1 MAMTML
7 YRGQFVTSRQHLQNS
22 ITLYSPDMHGDLT
35 EKHGIDPGVVSLSYL
50 GYLLWFLGRPDMAR
64 QYSEQAISNAE
75 HMRHP
80 FTLAFA
86 LAFGAYRCQHM
97 RNVEATRDYANR
109 VMVVSSEHGF
119 LHWKLQAT
127 ILRGWALAE
136 LGQIDDGLNQ
146 MRSALDGY
154 EAMDSWLASC
164 WFRSLLANAYMRAGR
179 PDAALRALDDALAV
193 ARRTGD
199 HFFLA
204 EIYRL
209 QGEVTLAHNESSSA
223 GEAEELFHRSLEAAR
238 KQKALSWELRTAVSL
253 ARLWRDAGKGQ
264 QAADLLSPICGKF
277 KEGLLTADV
286 HEAVQLMKELGANL
300 PRQRS
305 SRERAE

>member
-1 MAMTML
+1 
-7 YRGQFVTSRQHLQNS
+7 
-22 ITLYSPDMHGDLT
+22 
-35 EKHGIDPGVVSLSYL
+35 
-50 GYLLWFLGRPDMAR
+50 
-64 QYSEQAISNAE
+64 
-75 HMRHP
+75 MRHP

-86 LAFGAYRCQHM
+86 LAFGAYLCQHL
-97 RNVEATRDYANR
+97 RDIEGARDYANR
-109 VMVVSSEHGF
+109 AMVVSSEHGF

-146 MRSALDGY
+146 MRSALDEY

-164 WFRSLLANAYMRAGR
+164 WFRSLLANTYTRAGR

-209 QGEVTLAHNESSSA
+209 QGEITLAHGGSASA
-223 GEAEELFHRSLEAAR
+223 GEAEELFHRSIEVAR

-253 ARLWRDAGKGQ
+253 ARLWRDAGKRQ
-264 QAADLLSPICGKF
+264 QAAELLSPIGAKF
-277 KEGLLTADV
+277 KEGLLTPDV
-286 HEAVQLMKELGANL
+286 QEAVQLMDELGVNP

-305 SRERAE
+305 SRGQDE

>member
-1 MAMTML
+1 
-7 YRGQFVTSRQHLQNS
+7 
-22 ITLYSPDMHGDLT
+22 MHGDLT
-35 EKHGIDPGVVSLSYL
+35 EKLGIDPGVVSLSYL

-86 LAFGAYRCQHM
+86 LAFGAYLCQHM
-97 RNVEATRDYANR
+97 RNVEGTRDYANR
-109 VMVVSSEHGF
+109 AMVVSSEHGF

-146 MRSALDGY
+146 MRSALDEY

-209 QGEVTLAHNESSSA
+209 QGEITLARAQAESPVVGIA
-223 GEAEELFHRSLEAAR
+223 DRHQPRA
-238 KQKALSWELRTAVSL
+238 SL
-253 ARLWRDAGKGQ
+253 ARCRQASAGGRPAFANRRKIQGRF
-264 QAADLLSPICGKF
+264 ADSRRPGCGSVD
-277 KEGLLTADV
+277 EGTRR
-286 HEAVQLMKELGANL
+286 EPTETTFVQ
-300 PRQRS
+300 
-305 SRERAE
+305 RAG